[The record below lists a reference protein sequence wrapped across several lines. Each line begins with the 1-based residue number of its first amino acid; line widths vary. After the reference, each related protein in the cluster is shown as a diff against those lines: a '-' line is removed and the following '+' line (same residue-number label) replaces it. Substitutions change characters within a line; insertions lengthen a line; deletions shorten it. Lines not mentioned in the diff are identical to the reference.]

1 MNSFRVLQIRL
12 AMLRAL
18 VVPLSWL
25 FWRLEQSRARLQTWL
40 DNERA
45 SDCHGRGQR

>member
-1 MNSFRVLQIRL
+1 MSHIRILQVRL

-18 VVPLSWL
+18 VVPLGWA
-25 FWRLEQSRARLQTWL
+25 FWRLEQSRARLQTML

-45 SDCHGRGQR
+45 ACDRH

>member
-1 MNSFRVLQIRL
+1 MSRIRIVQIRL

-25 FWRLEQSRARLQTWL
+25 LWHLEQSRARLQMRL

-45 SDCHGRGQR
+45 SDARQ